1 MKLSS
6 TEKSLVRMARQAIS
20 NGKYAVA
27 SAYLSG
33 LPDCY
38 EVKSARQYLKDQ
50 VTERAE
56 YKAMSQVEKD
66 AHDNL

>member
-6 TEKSLVRMARQAIS
+6 TDKSILRMARQAIS

-27 SAYLSG
+27 SAYLKG

-38 EVKSARQYLKDQ
+38 EVNSARQYLKSQ
-50 VTERAE
+50 ASEKANYE
-56 YKAMSQVEKD
+56 AMSQDEKD
-66 AHDNL
+66 AYDNK